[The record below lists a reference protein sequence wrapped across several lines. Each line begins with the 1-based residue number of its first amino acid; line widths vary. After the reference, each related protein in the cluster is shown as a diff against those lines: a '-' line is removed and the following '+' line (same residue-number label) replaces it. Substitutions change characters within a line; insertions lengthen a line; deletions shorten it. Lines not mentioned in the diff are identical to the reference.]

1 MVQNL
6 SIPPIR
12 KNIPKLEVYMIGPG
26 GTTPVAI
33 HFQPPMLISLARLK
47 RATHQIKAESK
58 INFEILKFKFVE
70 ND

>member
-1 MVQNL
+1 MT
-6 SIPPIR
+6 
-12 KNIPKLEVYMIGPG
+12 GPG

-58 INFEILKFKFVE
+58 TNFEILKFMFVE